1 MLPMTQTRARC
12 LRSLTGASLAVVAG
26 LSLAAPALAQET
38 PEAAP
43 QAQTA
48 GEVANGTLPNG
59 EIIVTAQFRSQRL
72 QDTPLAITAVDAA
85 AIQNRS
91 LGTVV
96 DVAAAAPNV
105 NIRPGG
111 SAFGPAAQ
119 VYIRGIG
126 QYDSSFAFEPGVGM
140 YVDDV
145 FHGTLL
151 GSIFD
156 LLDLDRVEILRGPQG
171 TLAGK
176 NSIGGAVKLY
186 SAKPTGSGHGYV
198 EAGYGAFNRIELKGS
213 ADFALVPDSLFVRVS
228 GVSKTRDGYLTRLD
242 YGCLNPSS
250 GVPAATTGADCK
262 LGTEGGQNMQAG
274 RVALRWLAS
283 DKLEVNLVGMA
294 TEDHSEIGASKLLS
308 LTTTASMPAG
318 TDPSQFITGAHSYTN
333 YATYLNLPFTDATGS
348 HGATYIPPVSKV
360 SGREVYGTIDYKFG
374 TGLALK
380 LISAYQRYKGSYG
393 SDLDLTPYSTN
404 SANYIYDHE
413 QFTQEARL
421 SGSSLADKLEWT
433 VGGFYY
439 KATSRFG
446 GVTFIAPGTATQ
458 NFYVTR
464 DRIPARSVSG
474 FAHAAYKLTD
484 ALTLTGGIRYTDDK
498 KTYTY
503 GRLNPYDVS
512 QPAYTVA
519 GAINGVTGKF
529 AATRWDYRAN
539 IDYRWSRNVMTY
551 AQFSTGYKGGGVNPR
566 PFAAEQ
572 AVAFNPETLTA
583 WEVGAKTDF
592 LDRAVRLN
600 LSLFLNKYKDIV
612 FTNVSPTA
620 NSVTN
625 ATPVNAGDATMKGV
639 EAELTLHPIAGLSI
653 DASGSWLGFQLTR
666 IGATGAT
673 IRGITLDNRAPY
685 APEWK
690 FGGGVQYAFA
700 LGQAGTLT
708 PRFDINYQSSFFSN
722 IDNNPLGKVDGYALA
737 NARIMFEDAAHDWQ
751 LAVSVTNMF
760 NKFYYLNKIRY
771 PIGIVVGQPALPRE
785 WKISLRRNF

>member
-1 MLPMTQTRARC
+1 MFRNFSSRARRAHV
-12 LRSLTGASLAVVAG
+12 LANASLAAVALVG
-26 LSLAAPALAQET
+26 WTPAASAQEAAEQQGAADPSSA
-38 PEAAP
+38 PE
-43 QAQTA
+43 T
-48 GEVANGTLPNG
+48 TG
-59 EIIVTAQFRSQRL
+59 EIVVTAQFRAQNL

-85 AIQNRS
+85 SIQNRN
-91 LGTVV
+91 LGSVV

-186 SAKPTGSGHGYV
+186 SAKPTGSGTGYV

-213 ADFALVPDSLFVRVS
+213 ADFALVPDKLFVRVS

-242 YGCLNPSS
+242 YGCLNPAS

-262 LGTEGGQNMQAG
+262 LGKEGGQNMQAG
-274 RVALRWLAS
+274 RLALRWLAT
-283 DKLEVNLVGMA
+283 DKLEVNLVGMV

-318 TDPSQFITGAHSYTN
+318 TNPAQFITGPNSYTN

-348 HGATYIPPVSKV
+348 HGATYIQPVSKV

-374 TGLALK
+374 DGLALK
-380 LISAYQRYKGSYG
+380 AISAYQRYKGSYG

-413 QFTQEARL
+413 QFTQELRL
-421 SGSSLADKLEWT
+421 SGSSFQDKLEWT

-439 KATSRFG
+439 KATSKFG

-464 DRIPARSVSG
+464 DRIPARSVSA
-474 FAHAAYKLTD
+474 FAHASYKLTD
-484 ALTLTGGIRYTDDK
+484 ALTVTGGIRYTDDK

-519 GAINGVTGKF
+519 GAINGVTGRF
-529 AATRWDYRAN
+529 AKTRWDYRAN
-539 IDYRWSRNVMTY
+539 VDYRWSHNVMTY

-566 PFAAEQ
+566 PFAPEQ
-572 AVAFNPETLTA
+572 AVSFNPETLTA
-583 WEVGAKTDF
+583 WEIGAKTDF
-592 LDRAVRLN
+592 FDRALRVN
-600 LSLFLNKYKDIV
+600 ISAFINKYKDIV
-612 FTNVSPTA
+612 FTNVSPTV

-625 ATPVNAGDATMKGV
+625 ATPVNAGDADMKGV
-639 EAELTLHPIAGLSI
+639 EVEVTARPVEGLTI
-653 DASGSWLGFQLTR
+653 DASGSWLDFQLTR

-673 IRGITLDNRAPY
+673 IRGITLGNKAPY

-690 FGGGVQYAFA
+690 FGAGVQYAFA
-700 LGQAGTLT
+700 VGDAGTIT
-708 PRFDINYQSSFFSN
+708 PRVDVNYQSSFFSN
-722 IDNNPLGKVDGYALA
+722 IDNNPLAKVDGYAIA
-737 NARIMFEDAAHDWQ
+737 NGRLTFEDASRDWQ
-751 LAVSVTNMF
+751 FSVSVTNMF

-785 WKISLRRNF
+785 WKVSVRRSF

>member
-1 MLPMTQTRARC
+1 MYRSFLHHSRRA
-12 LRSLTGASLAVVAG
+12 AALATVSALG
-26 LSLAAPALAQET
+26 LSTAAFAQDS
-38 PEAAP
+38 
-43 QAQTA
+43 AQT
-48 GEVANGTLPNG
+48 GEPVGD
-59 EIIVTAQFRSQRL
+59 IVVTAQFRAQNL
-72 QDTPLAITAVDAA
+72 QDTPLAITAVDSAT
-85 AIQNRS
+85 IQSRN
-91 LGTVV
+91 LGNVT

-186 SAKPTGSGHGYV
+186 SKKPVGDNSGYV
-198 EAGYGAFNRIELKGS
+198 ELGYGSFNRIELKGS
-213 ADFALVPDSLFVRVS
+213 ADFTLVPDQLFVRIS

-242 YGCLNPSS
+242 YGCANPAS
-250 GVPAATTGADCK
+250 GVPAATTNANCK
-262 LGTEGGQNMQAG
+262 LGTEGGQDMQAG
-274 RVALRWLAS
+274 RIALRWTPTAE
-283 DKLEVNLVGMA
+283 LEVNLVGMA
-294 TEDHSEIGASKLLS
+294 TEDNSEIGASKLLS

-318 TDPSQFITGAHSYTN
+318 TNPAQFITGPKDRTN
-333 YATYLNLPFTDATGS
+333 YATYLNLPFTDQKGNE

-360 SGREVYGTIDYKFG
+360 SGREVYGSIDYELSDS
-374 TGLALK
+374 LALK
-380 LISAYQRYKGSYG
+380 AISAYQRYKGSYG

-413 QFTQEARL
+413 QFTQELRL
-421 SGSSLADKLEWT
+421 SGSSLADSLEWT
-433 VGGFYY
+433 IGGFYY
-439 KATSRFG
+439 TATSKFG
-446 GVTFIAPGTATQ
+446 GVTYIAPGTAGE

-464 DRIPARSVSG
+464 DRIPARSLSG

-484 ALTLTGGIRYTDDK
+484 AMTVTAGIRYTDDK
-498 KTYTY
+498 KTYHY
-503 GRLNPYDVS
+503 GRLDPLDVT
-512 QPAYTVA
+512 QPAHTVA

-529 AATRWDYRAN
+529 KATRWDYRVN
-539 IDYRWSRNVMTY
+539 VDYRWSRNLMTY

-572 AVAFNPETLTA
+572 AVAFNPETLEA
-583 WEVGAKTDF
+583 FEIGAKTDF
-592 LDRAVRLN
+592 FDRALRIN
-600 LSLFLNKYKDIV
+600 LSAFLNKYNDIV

-625 ATPVNAGDATMKGV
+625 ATPVNAGDADMKGV
-639 EAELTLHPIAGLSI
+639 ELEITARPLDGLSI
-653 DASGSWLGFQLTR
+653 DASASWLDFELKR

-673 IRGITLDNRAPY
+673 IVGITKNNKAPY

-690 FGGGVQYAFA
+690 LGAGIQYSFD
-700 LGQAGTLT
+700 LGNAGTVT
-708 PRFDINYQSSFFSN
+708 PRFDINYQSHFFSN
-722 IDNNPLGKVDGYALA
+722 IDNNPLAKVEGYALS
-737 NARIMFEDAAHDWQ
+737 NARIMFEDANREWQ
-751 LAVSVTNMF
+751 VSLAVTNLF
-760 NKFYYLNKIRY
+760 DKYYYQNKIRY

-785 WKISLRRNF
+785 WKVSVRRSF